1 MKKKKVLPL
10 ILMMV
15 LLVVLIVS
23 YFALKNYNSSSEDT
37 TETDSENILS
47 FNTENVTGIDVTNP
61 SGNYKLEYD
70 LTDSTWK
77 YADDKDF
84 PLDDTQITSLLGSV
98 CSLNAQRHLED
109 SLDNISGY
117 GLENPVYTIKI
128 TGDEGIDYTLF
139 IGDKSPSGNYY
150 AYLDGKNV
158 VYMIDDTVVSYV
170 GKTIY
175 DLAKVDTVPAITDS
189 NVYELEID
197 GKTYS
202 YFEGGNA
209 QYDYTVSNNWFEKL
223 DDGSY
228 KAMDTTQM
236 NSIISGITGMSY
248 ASCVNYK
255 PAEDEL
261 VQYGLDEEHA
271 KKVVVRYYVTVDNET
286 ETETE
291 TETEP
296 ATETESETE
305 TEEVKEPHEVTFWF
319 GTKADD
325 ENYYVRSSESSSVN
339 TVSSETAE
347 KIIAVDAK
355 TLISKNV
362 FAINSGNVTA
372 LSVTIGEKTYDIVQN
387 GNVTDLDKYED
398 VYSEIGGISADSVI
412 TDDSEIKDVSPE
424 LTLSYTLNSES
435 FPSVKMEFTKY
446 NGSYYQATIN
456 GNTEL
461 LVVKSV
467 IDDIITKLQATE

>member
-10 ILMMV
+10 VSMV
-15 LLVVLIVS
+15 ILLVVLIVS

-77 YADDKDF
+77 YVDDKDF

-98 CSLNAQRHLED
+98 CSLNAQRRLED
-109 SLDNISGY
+109 SLDNISEY
-117 GLENPVYTIKI
+117 GLENPAYTIKI

-228 KAMDTTQM
+228 KALDTTQM
-236 NSIISGITGMSY
+236 SSIISGITGMSY

-255 PAEDEL
+255 PSDEEL
-261 VQYGLDEEHA
+261 IQYGLDDEHA
-271 KKVVVRYYVTVDNET
+271 KKVVVRYYVTVAD
-286 ETETE
+286 
-291 TETEP
+291 
-296 ATETESETE
+296 ETESETE
-305 TEEVKEPHEVTFWF
+305 TESESGTETEEIKEPHEVTYWF
-319 GTKADD
+319 GAKTDD
-325 ENYYVRSSESSSVN
+325 GNYYIRSSESSAVN

-347 KIIAVDAK
+347 KIIAVDEK

-372 LSVTIGEKTYDIVQN
+372 LSVTIGGKTYDIVQN
-387 GNVTDLDKYED
+387 GNVTDSDKYED
-398 VYSEIGGISADSVI
+398 IYSKIGEISADSVI
-412 TDDSEIKDVSPE
+412 TDAGEIKEVSPE
-424 LTLSYTLNSES
+424 MTLSYTLNSES
-435 FPSVKMEFTKY
+435 FPNVKMEFTKY